1 MNTVADF
8 NLNEF
13 VATRCAIADI
23 ALANFGRKEI
33 ASAETE
39 ICRRAT
45 TTRST
50 FYGLLAYDHSNR
62 STD

>member
-1 MNTVADF
+1 MVGEFTCPSIDLYLAGAGMNTVADF

-33 ASAETE
+33 AIAET
-39 ICRRAT
+39 
-45 TTRST
+45 
-50 FYGLLAYDHSNR
+50 
-62 STD
+62 